1 MRAFHLLAKFA
12 ACAALTAILLSPWTL
27 GAAPTDEQRS
37 EVRDLKVEI
46 RKASNFLK
54 QGRVA
59 ESTQTVKLIIERL
72 QRLEGVDPELQEGVD
87 QLFESLAPAHALLE
101 LEGVT
106 LPRMRNAAVAQPTEM
121 MAPAVPGT
129 PTPPASTLPTMFP
142 ATNLSFTKHIAPV
155 IVARCGNCHVSGA
168 RGGFSSSSYE
178 VLMKGPAEGVVIF
191 PGQDGSRFVEVIET
205 GDMPRGGQKVSPAEL
220 TALKTWIKEG
230 AKFDGA
236 DPKANLASLA
246 PGAAPMPMPRLE
258 VASASGNEKVSFGR
272 DIAPVLV
279 ARCVSCHD
287 QRNPPGGFSLASF
300 QTMLRGGDSGA
311 PLTPGKPNESLLIQ
325 LFKAP
330 APDRMPRNGPPLTDD
345 QIRKFETWIT
355 EGAKFDGDS
364 PTSSM
369 PRVAAYA
376 FAKNATHDELAKAR
390 VETSKSKIQ
399 LGLPGVAMSTSDRKD
414 VFVMG
419 ALGQEANDEFADQA
433 EKAADDVRR
442 ILKAPAGQPLVKGR
456 VSLFLVKAKYDYNEF
471 SKMVERRDVPP
482 QWQGH
487 YWYDVTDAY
496 GMVQLPVGDAYDL
509 DAMFAQVIASNYV
522 ASLDAPDWFAD
533 GVGRVVASRVS
544 GKDPRVVEWGN
555 QLQSAV
561 GAMKKP
567 DDFVQNKLAP
577 DQNGAVS
584 FAFMKTLMGRGQQF
598 DALMQAL
605 RKGMPFDQAF
615 AGVYGKPPSD
625 VAKAWIASGGR

>member
-1 MRAFHLLAKFA
+1 MRAFHLFAKFA
-12 ACAALTAILLSPWTL
+12 ACAALAAVLLTPWTAE
-27 GAAPTDEQRS
+27 AAPTDEQRN

-54 QGRVA
+54 QGKVA

-72 QRLEGVDPELQEGVD
+72 KKLEGVDPELQESVD
-87 QLFESLAPAHALLE
+87 QLFESLAPAHAFLE

-106 LPRMRNAAVAQPTEM
+106 LPRMRNAAVVESTQM
-121 MAPAVPGT
+121 MPAPAPGT
-129 PTPPASTLPTMFP
+129 PAPPASTLPTMFP
-142 ATNLSFTKHIAPV
+142 AANLSFTKHIAPI
-155 IVARCGNCHVSGA
+155 IVARCGNCHVNQA
-168 RGGFSSSSYE
+168 RGQFSSSSYE

-205 GDMPRGGQKVSPAEL
+205 GDMPRGGQRVTPAEL

-230 AKFDGA
+230 AKFDGT
-236 DPKANLASLA
+236 DPKANLSMLA

-272 DIAPVLV
+272 DIAPVLLE
-279 ARCVSCHD
+279 RCTSCHN
-287 QRNPPGGFSLASF
+287 QQNNPGNFSLASF

-311 PLTPGKPNESLLIQ
+311 PLSPGKPNESLMIQ

-330 APDRMPRNGPPLTDD
+330 APDRMPRNGPPLTDQ
-345 QIRKFETWIT
+345 QIKNFETWIA
-355 EGAKFDGDS
+355 EGAKFDGDA
-364 PTSSM
+364 PTSSIQ
-369 PRVAAYA
+369 RIAAYA
-376 FAKNATHDELAKAR
+376 FAKNATHDELAKTREAS
-390 VETSKSKIQ
+390 SKSKIQ

-414 VFVMG
+414 LFVMG
-419 ALGQEANDEFADQA
+419 ALGQDANDEFADQA
-433 EKAADDVRR
+433 EKVADDVRR
-442 ILKAPAGQPLVKGR
+442 ILKAPSGQPLVKGR
-456 VSLFLVKAKYDYNEF
+456 ITLFLVKAKYDYNEF

-496 GMVQLPVGDAYDL
+496 GMVQLPANDAFSL

-544 GKDPRVVEWGN
+544 GKDPRVVDWGN

-567 DDFVQNKLAP
+567 EDFVEMKLAP
-577 DQNGAVS
+577 DQNGVVS
-584 FAFMKTLMGRGQQF
+584 YAFLKSLMGKSQQF

-605 RKGMPFDQAF
+605 RKGTPFEPAF
-615 AGVYGKPPSD
+615 AAAYGKPPAD
-625 VAKAWIASGGR
+625 VAKAWVASGGR